1 MKRGL
6 LKVLMT
12 GLTIFLVSCGGNKD
26 ESKQEVKPQAKV
38 AEKRV
43 MKLSTKFVEDEQ
55 TAKTLHIVANKI
67 NERLKGNLEVQVFT
81 GGQLPIGKD
90 SMEQVVSGANWIS
103 VDGLNF
109 LGDYVPDYNAV
120 VGPMLYSNFDEYLAM
135 TKSDLVKNL
144 NLEAEKKGIKVLS
157 LDYLFGFRSMLTEK
171 EVKVPEDLKGLKIR
185 VPNSQLYMLT
195 LEAMGANPTPL
206 PFTEVYSGIQQKVVD
221 GLEGSLMT
229 IYGTKIYEVRKQVS
243 LTNHLLGVSGIVMS
257 KKVWDDLNDEQR
269 MVIEEEFYNGSLYNT
284 EETIKLEGEYQKQL
298 EELGVKFNE
307 VDSEAFNKAIANVYN
322 QFPKWTPG
330 IYDKIMEELNKIRE
344 NN

>member
-1 MKRGL
+1 MKKGI
-6 LKVLMT
+6 LKVLM
-12 GLTIFLVSCGGNKD
+12 LVLSIFLIGCGGDKEKKD
-26 ESKQEVKPQAKV
+26 GGQTKAP
-38 AEKRV
+38 EKKIIK
-43 MKLSTKFVEDEQ
+43 MSMKFVDDEQ
-55 TAKTLHIVANKI
+55 TAKTLHEVANKI
-67 NERLKGNLEVQVFT
+67 NERLKDNLEIQVFT

-90 SMEQVVSGANWIS
+90 SMEQVVGGANWIS
-103 VDGLNF
+103 VDGINF
-109 LGDYVPDYNAV
+109 LGDYIPDYNAV
-120 VGPMLYSNFDEYLAM
+120 VGPMLYNTFDEYLAM

-144 NLEAEKKGIKVLS
+144 NTEAEKKGIKVLS

-171 EVKVPEDLKGLKIR
+171 EIKTPEDLKGLKIR

-243 LTNHLLGVSGIVMS
+243 LTNHLLGVSAITIS
-257 KKVWDDLNDEQR
+257 NKVWNELTDDQR
-269 MVIEEEFYNGSLYNT
+269 KVIEEEIYNGGIYNT
-284 EETIKLEGEYQKQL
+284 SETVKLEKEYQKKL

-307 VDSEAFNKAIANVYN
+307 VDSVAFNKAIEKIYS

-330 IYDKIMEELNKIRE
+330 IYDQIIVELNKIR
-344 NN
+344 NK